1 VHSTF
6 LLLLETLDFKFVL
19 KRKDGLQCIFEEGPN
34 RSLGCEN
41 NEVEMRTVVFKLNE
55 KDTLDCKIWV
65 ETEML
70 SPFDLAT
77 SWRAHQGNL
86 QPSGVRGT
94 HDAVMNAGSESI
106 AQVWNLFDCL
116 VSYYVMKI
124 LFLRN

>member
-1 VHSTF
+1 VHST

-19 KRKDGLQCIFEEGPN
+19 KPKDGSHCIFEEGPN
-34 RSLGCEN
+34 QSLGCEN
-41 NEVEMRTVVFKLNE
+41 NEVEMRTVLFKLNE
-55 KDTLDCKIWV
+55 KDELDCKIWFDM
-65 ETEML
+65 EML

-94 HDAVMNAGSESI
+94 NDAVMNAGSESMV
-106 AQVWNLFDCL
+106 QVWNLFVCL

-124 LFLRN
+124 LFLRI